1 MEDFQDLHNGTTSCI
16 EPKVPSYGGWIKV
29 KNLSIDMWNIE
40 TFEYIGNLCGGLCY
54 IAKKSLSF
62 MDMMEVFLKV
72 NQNPFGFLSAKIQL
86 PTSSTKELIIEI
98 DPFFQPGNL
107 VDFIT
112 DNHGRQKKSTCQS
125 IQADESSPPKLV

>member
-1 MEDFQDLHNGTTSCI
+1 M
-16 EPKVPSYGGWIKV
+16 

-62 MDMMEVFLKV
+62 MDMMEVCLKV

-86 PTSSTKELIIEI
+86 PTSSTKLIIEI
-98 DPFFQPGNL
+98 DPFFQLDNL
-107 VDFIT
+107 VDFIIG
-112 DNHGRQKKSTCQS
+112 NHGRQKKSTCQS
-125 IQADESSPPKLV
+125 IQADESSPPKRV